1 MWLRMK
7 LIKDFVENEKVNQA
21 FLVNNVTKGITTKG
35 SNYLNII
42 LQDTSGT
49 IEAKKWEVEIGDEEI
64 IKVGNIIRVEGDI
77 LIYKSGI
84 QLRINKV
91 EIINDS
97 ELDISQFVPSAPI
110 SRNEL
115 QKTLFEYVEKISNK
129 EVKMVVEEVIKN
141 HYISL
146 STYPAATK
154 NHHEYASG
162 LLYHTTSMLKVAEAL
177 SGIYKVNT
185 SFLYA
190 GIILHDIGKTIELS
204 GPILPKYTTAGKLI
218 GHISIINSEVAKV
231 CEQLAVSG
239 ETSILLQHMV
249 LSHHGQYEFG
259 SPVLPM
265 TKEAELL
272 NFIDNIDSR
281 MNAIDKALSG
291 IDEGEFTPRQ
301 FALEDRNFYKPFYKE
316 NKDD

>member
-1 MWLRMK
+1 MK
-7 LIKDFVENEKVNQA
+7 LIKDFVENEKINQP

-42 LQDTSGT
+42 LQDASGT
-49 IEAKKWEVEIGDEEI
+49 IEAKKWEVEENDENVIKIGSI
-64 IKVGNIIRVEGDI
+64 INVEGDI
-77 LIYKSGI
+77 LIYKSGF
-84 QLRINKV
+84 QLRVNKV
-91 EIINDS
+91 ASINDS
-97 ELDISQFVPSAPI
+97 ELDISQFVQSAPV
-110 SRNEL
+110 SRNDL
-115 QKTLFEYVEKISNK
+115 QKTLFEYVEKITNK
-129 EVKMVVEEVIKN
+129 EVKRVVEEVVKN

-162 LLYHTTSMLKVAEAL
+162 LLYHTTSMLRVAESL
-177 SGIYKVNT
+177 SKIYEVNT

-190 GIILHDIGKTIELS
+190 GIIMHDIGKTIELS
-204 GPILPKYTTAGKLI
+204 GAILPKYTMAGKLL
-218 GHISIINSEVAKV
+218 GHISIINAEIANT
-231 CEQLAVSG
+231 CQQLGVSG
-239 ETSILLQHMV
+239 ETSVLLQHMI

-272 NFIDNIDSR
+272 HFIDNIDSR

-291 IDEGEFTPRQ
+291 LEEGEFTPRQ
-301 FALEDRNFYKPFYKE
+301 FALEDRNFYKPLTKE
-316 NKDD
+316 NKND

>member
-1 MWLRMK
+1 MK
-7 LIKDFVENEKVNQA
+7 LIKDFVENEKINQP

-35 SNYLNII
+35 SNYLNVI

-49 IEAKKWEVEIGDEEI
+49 IEAKKWEVEASDET
-64 IKVGNIIRVEGDI
+64 IIRVGSIIMVEGDI
-77 LIYKSGI
+77 LIYKSGF

-91 EIINDS
+91 GVVNNS

-110 SRNEL
+110 SRNDL
-115 QKTLFEYVEKISNK
+115 QKTLFEYIEKITNK
-129 EVKMVVEEVIKN
+129 EVKRVVEEVVKN

-162 LLYHTTSMLKVAEAL
+162 LLYHTTSMLRVAEAL
-177 SGIYKVNT
+177 STIYKVNT

-190 GIILHDIGKTIELS
+190 GIIMHDIGKTIELS
-204 GPILPKYTTAGKLI
+204 GPILPKYTMAGKLL
-218 GHISIINSEVAKV
+218 GHISIINAEIAKV
-231 CEQLAVSG
+231 CEQLGVSG
-239 ETSILLQHMV
+239 ETSVLLQHMI

-281 MNAIDKALSG
+281 MNAIDKALSQ
-291 IDEGEFTPRQ
+291 IEEGEFTPRQ
-301 FALEDRNFYKPFYKE
+301 FALEDRNFYKPLTKE
-316 NKDD
+316 SIDE

>member
-1 MWLRMK
+1 MK
-7 LIKDFVENEKVNQA
+7 LIKDFVENEKINQP

-35 SNYLNII
+35 SNYLNVI
-42 LQDTSGT
+42 LQDASGT
-49 IEAKKWEVEIGDEEI
+49 IEAKKWEVEANDEI
-64 IKVGNIIRVEGDI
+64 VIKVGSIIMVEGDI
-77 LIYKSGI
+77 LIYKSGF

-91 EIINDS
+91 GVVNNN
-97 ELDISQFVPSAPI
+97 ELDISQFVQSAPI
-110 SRNEL
+110 SRNDL
-115 QKTLFEYVEKISNK
+115 QKTLFEYIEKITNK
-129 EVKMVVEEVIKN
+129 EVKRVVEEVVKN

-162 LLYHTTSMLKVAEAL
+162 LLYHTTSMLRVAESL

-190 GIILHDIGKTIELS
+190 GIIMHDIGKTIELS
-204 GPILPKYTTAGKLI
+204 GPILPKYTMAGKLL
-218 GHISIINSEVAKV
+218 GHISIINAEIAKV
-231 CEQLAVSG
+231 CEQLGVSG
-239 ETSILLQHMV
+239 ETSVLLQHMI

-281 MNAIDKALSG
+281 MNAIDKALAQ
-291 IDEGEFTPRQ
+291 IEEGEFTPRQ
-301 FALEDRNFYKPFYKE
+301 FALEDRNFYKPMTKE
-316 NKDD
+316 NTND

>member
-1 MWLRMK
+1 MK
-7 LIKDFVENEKVNQA
+7 LIKEFLENETINQA
-21 FLVNNVTKGITTKG
+21 FLVNNVTKGVTSKG
-35 SNYLNII
+35 SNYLNVI
-42 LQDTSGT
+42 LQDASGT
-49 IEAKKWEVEIGDEEI
+49 IEAKKWEVEIGDEDI
-64 IKVGNIIRVEGDI
+64 IKVGNIINVEGNV
-77 LIYKSGI
+77 LPYKNVI

-91 EIINDS
+91 SMAKDS
-97 ELDISQFVPSAPI
+97 ELDVSQFVASAPV
-110 SRNEL
+110 SRGDL
-115 QKTLFEYVEKISNK
+115 QKLLFEYIEKINDK
-129 EVKMVVEEVIKN
+129 QVKRVVEEVVKN

-177 SGIYKVNT
+177 SGIYTINT
-185 SFLYA
+185 SMLYA

-204 GPILPKYTTAGKLI
+204 GPILPKYTTQGKLL
-218 GHISIINSEVAKV
+218 GHISIINAEIAKTCEELGVNGEVA
-231 CEQLAVSG
+231 
-239 ETSILLQHMV
+239 TLLQHMV

-281 MNAIDKALSG
+281 MNAIDKALAL
-291 IDEGEFTPRQ
+291 IEEGEFTPRQ
-301 FALEDRNFYKPFYKE
+301 FALEDRNFYKPFSRE
-316 NKDD
+316 NKDE

>member
-1 MWLRMK
+1 MK
-7 LIKDFVENEKVNQA
+7 LIKEFLENETINQA
-21 FLVNNVTKGITTKG
+21 FLVNNVTKGVTSKG
-35 SNYLNII
+35 SNYLNVI
-42 LQDTSGT
+42 LQDASGT
-49 IEAKKWEVEIGDEEI
+49 IEAKKWEVEIGDEDI
-64 IKVGNIIRVEGDI
+64 IKVGNIINVEGNV
-77 LIYKSGI
+77 LPYKNVI

-91 EIINDS
+91 SMAKDS
-97 ELDISQFVPSAPI
+97 ELDVSQFVASAPV
-110 SRNEL
+110 SRGDL
-115 QKTLFEYVEKISNK
+115 QKLLFEYIEKINDK
-129 EVKMVVEEVIKN
+129 QVKRVVEEVVKN

-177 SGIYKVNT
+177 SGIYTINT
-185 SFLYA
+185 SMLYA

-204 GPILPKYTTAGKLI
+204 GPILPKYTTQGKLL
-218 GHISIINSEVAKV
+218 GHISIINAEIAKTCEELGVNGEVA
-231 CEQLAVSG
+231 
-239 ETSILLQHMV
+239 TLLQHMV

-281 MNAIDKALSG
+281 MNAIDKALALVE
-291 IDEGEFTPRQ
+291 EGEFTPRQ
-301 FALEDRNFYKPFYKE
+301 FALEDRNFYKPFSRE
-316 NKDD
+316 NKDE

>member
-1 MWLRMK
+1 MK
-7 LIKDFVENEKVNQA
+7 LIKDFVENEKINQP

-42 LQDTSGT
+42 LQDTSGV
-49 IEAKKWEVEIGDEEI
+49 IEAKKWEVEANDELI
-64 IKVGNIIRVEGDI
+64 IKVGSIINVEGDI
-77 LIYKSGI
+77 LIYKSGF

-91 EIINDS
+91 NAISDT
-97 ELDISQFVPSAPI
+97 ELDISQFVPSAPV
-110 SRNEL
+110 SRNDL
-115 QKTLFEYVEKISNK
+115 QKLLFEYVEKINNK
-129 EVKMVVEEVIKN
+129 EVKRVVEEVIKN

-177 SGIYKVNT
+177 SQIYKVDT

-190 GIILHDIGKTIELS
+190 GIIMHDIGKTIELS
-204 GPILPKYTTAGKLI
+204 GPILPKYTMAGKLL
-218 GHISIINSEVAKV
+218 GHISIINAEIAKV
-231 CEQLAVSG
+231 CEQLGVNG
-239 ETSILLQHMV
+239 ETSVLLQHMI

-272 NFIDNIDSR
+272 HFIDNIDSR
-281 MNAIDKALSG
+281 MNAIDKALAS
-291 IDEGEFTPRQ
+291 IEEGEFTSRQ
-301 FALEDRNFYKPFYKE
+301 FALEDRNFYKPLNRE
-316 NKDD
+316 NKND